1 MNENSIGIFCVFLY
15 SDAGLS
21 QLVFSVLIVL
31 CLCVCADVKDIKFV
45 INFDYPAQTEDYV
58 HRIGRTA
65 RASTKGTAYTFFTNG
80 NMRSSCELID
90 VLREAQQEIP
100 PDLFDLAEM
109 AKMFSKGLYTL

>member
-1 MNENSIGIFCVFLY
+1 MFLFDLY
-15 SDAGLS
+15 YL
-21 QLVFSVLIVL
+21 F
-31 CLCVCADVKDIKFV
+31 VCTDVKDIKFV

-80 NMRSSCELID
+80 NMRSSRELID

-100 PDLFDLAEM
+100 PELFDLAEM
-109 AKMFSKGLYTL
+109 SKMFTKGNVVVVCGNCVLFLVK

>member
-1 MNENSIGIFCVFLY
+1 MLLFDFY
-15 SDAGLS
+15 
-21 QLVFSVLIVL
+21 
-31 CLCVCADVKDIKFV
+31 CVCVYTDVKDIKFV

-80 NMRSSCELID
+80 NMRSSRELID

-109 AKMFSKGLYTL
+109 SKLFTKGMYRYCTIMSISCSL

>member
-1 MNENSIGIFCVFLY
+1 MR
-15 SDAGLS
+15 
-21 QLVFSVLIVL
+21 
-31 CLCVCADVKDIKFV
+31 ADVKDIKFV

-80 NMRSSCELID
+80 NMRSSRELID

-100 PDLFDLAEM
+100 PELYELAEM
-109 AKMFSKGLYTL
+109 SKMFAKGMYWCWNILPLTIGLL

>member
-1 MNENSIGIFCVFLY
+1 MKILLEYSVCLF

-21 QLVFSVLIVL
+21 YLVFSILIVL
-31 CLCVCADVKDIKFV
+31 CLCVYADVKDIKFV

>member
-1 MNENSIGIFCVFLY
+1 MF
-15 SDAGLS
+15 
-21 QLVFSVLIVL
+21 
-31 CLCVCADVKDIKFV
+31 VCADVKDIKFV

-80 NMRSSCELID
+80 NMRSSRELID

-100 PDLFDLAEM
+100 PELFDLAEM
-109 AKMFSKGLYTL
+109 SKMFTKGNIVVVFVYRILFLVK